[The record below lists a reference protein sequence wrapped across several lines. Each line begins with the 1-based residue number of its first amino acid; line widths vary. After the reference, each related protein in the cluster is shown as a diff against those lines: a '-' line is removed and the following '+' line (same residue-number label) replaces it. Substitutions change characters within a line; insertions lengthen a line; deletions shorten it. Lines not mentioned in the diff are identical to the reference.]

1 MKTSKKYLFLLLP
14 LFAFSIKIDNRK
26 LMADKASSSV
36 TYAMNHPMHSW
47 EGICKDV
54 NAVVVINN
62 QTKAIEQ
69 VAVALKLDAFNSGNA
84 NRDSHAL
91 EVMEALKFPKVTF
104 VSKQI
109 KVTAEKLTVEGN
121 LTFHGITKP
130 LTIIATRE
138 DFVNKLVIEGK
149 FDVSLT
155 DFNIERPS
163 LLGLKTND
171 KMNLK
176 FQVIFA
182 L

>member
-1 MKTSKKYLFLLLP
+1 
-14 LFAFSIKIDNRK
+14 
-26 LMADKASSSV
+26 MADKASSSV

>member
-1 MKTSKKYLFLLLP
+1 MKILKNFFLLTFP
-14 LFAFSIKIDNRK
+14 LFAFSTKIDGRK
-26 LMADKASSSV
+26 LLADKASSSV
-36 TYAMNHPMHSW
+36 TYSMNHPMHSW
-47 EGICKDV
+47 DGVCKDV
-54 NAVVVINN
+54 NAVVVLNDK
-62 QTKAIEQ
+62 TKAIEQ
-69 VAVALKLDAFNSGNA
+69 VAVALKLDTFNSGNA

-109 KVTAEKLTVEGN
+109 KVAADILTVEGN

-130 LTIIATRE
+130 VTIIATRE

-155 DFNIERPS
+155 DFNVERPS

-176 FQVIFA
+176 FQVIFV